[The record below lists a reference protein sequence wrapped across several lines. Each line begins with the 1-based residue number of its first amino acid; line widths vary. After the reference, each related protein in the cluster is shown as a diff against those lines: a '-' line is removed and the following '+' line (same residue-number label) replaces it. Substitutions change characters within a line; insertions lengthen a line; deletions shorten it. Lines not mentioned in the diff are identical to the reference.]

1 MGSSYNDWL
10 KSSYSELK
18 TINIIENLIKENNF
32 ARAKMLLNN
41 LDLTTLIK
49 YTELSKTITDFC
61 EEAEQADIWR
71 THLQNFNEEHFSFEE
86 YPPLTV
92 SQLVKGIYFY
102 GQAAECREEEGKPFG
117 DNELEFL
124 KKSAHQH
131 CFYAYNSLSTWAYEK
146 YKMGLNDYSL
156 LTLHYTQKASQY
168 HWTPGYLLFYKTC
181 LNLAILSN
189 APSLS
194 YQEAL
199 EALLIAQKLSEHQY
213 SISAINNAYFGKGLI
228 HGNKTQMESWD
239 KAISETIAKGKIPST
254 LLNKIYDKASE
265 KAKGILDEFTVEVKD
280 MPEEE
285 KLENESAPNLSF

>member
-1 MGSSYNDWL
+1 
-10 KSSYSELK
+10 
-18 TINIIENLIKENNF
+18 
-32 ARAKMLLNN
+32 
-41 LDLTTLIK
+41 
-49 YTELSKTITDFC
+49 
-61 EEAEQADIWR
+61 
-71 THLQNFNEEHFSFEE
+71 
-86 YPPLTV
+86 
-92 SQLVKGIYFY
+92 
-102 GQAAECREEEGKPFG
+102 
-117 DNELEFL
+117 
-124 KKSAHQH
+124 
-131 CFYAYNSLSTWAYEK
+131 
-146 YKMGLNDYSL
+146 MGLNDYSL
-156 LTLHYTQKASQY
+156 LTLHYAQKASQY

-199 EALLIAQKLSEHQY
+199 EALLIARKLSEHQY

-285 KLENESAPNLSF
+285 KLENEVAPTLSI

>member
-1 MGSSYNDWL
+1 MGGSYNDWL

-18 TINIIENLIKENNF
+18 NINIIENLIKENNF
-32 ARAKMLLNN
+32 ARAKKLLNN

-49 YTELSKTITDFC
+49 YIELSKTITDFC
-61 EEAEQADIWR
+61 EEPEQNDIWQA
-71 THLQNFNEEHFSFEE
+71 HLQSFNEDDFSFEE
-86 YPPLTV
+86 YPPLTL

-124 KKSAHQH
+124 RKSAHQH

-156 LTLHYTQKASQY
+156 LTLHYAQKASQY

-181 LNLAILSN
+181 LNLAILSSSS
-189 APSLS
+189 SLP

-199 EALLIAQKLSEHQY
+199 EALLIARKLAEHPY

-228 HGNKTQMESWD
+228 YGNKTQFESWD
-239 KAISETIAKGKIPST
+239 KAISETISKGKISP
-254 LLNKIYDKASE
+254 LLINKIYDKASE
-265 KAKGILDEFTVEVKD
+265 KAKQILDKSTCEVTAKA
-280 MPEEE
+280 EEE
-285 KLENESAPNLSF
+285 KLENEAAPTLSI